1 MFHREKTFWLSTI
14 AFPWR
19 NRATCDCDSSP
30 PLRLRPSVLNL
41 NTGLSGHW
49 VHGKEVATFLM
60 RSSPRLCLPALWMS
74 HKIKKDWSG
83 FFRTRFPPPNIRT
96 YEGKKKFNVKIM
108 LKYSFQFKLR
118 HRLFY
123 KTNTIQ
129 KSLPCVLNS
138 QSSDGAGSHSFYR
151 FFQKLS
157 NLVRHSWH
165 HFQSHKLKPR
175 TRWFIKH
182 PQQIWLHDE
191 QLRRFSS
198 HSPHQHC
205 SCRWGG
211 LWWVSGN
218 LGLLATGGSL
228 DSEGGCL

>member
-19 NRATCDCDSSP
+19 IRATCDCDSRP
-30 PLRLRPSVLNL
+30 PLRCVRLFQTWTQDFQGTEF
-41 NTGLSGHW
+41 TGTRWLHSWCVPPRVSASLLCGW
-49 VHGKEVATFLM
+49 VTKSRRTDRVSSEHG
-60 RSSPRLCLPALWMS
+60 
-74 HKIKKDWSG
+74 
-83 FFRTRFPPPNIRT
+83 PPP
-96 YEGKKKFNVKIM
+96 EHQDVM

-157 NLVRHSWH
+157 NLVWHSWH

-191 QLRRFSS
+191 QLRHFSS
-198 HSPHQHC
+198 RSPHQHC

-211 LWWVSGN
+211 LWWLSP
-218 LGLLATGGSL
+218 GSW
-228 DSEGGCL
+228 GF